1 MRNGD
6 EHMNSK
12 VNDILYEVKKAIVG
26 KDDIAAKVLTAIIAG
41 GNVLIED
48 VPGVGKTTLAIAFGK
63 ALGLDFKRIQFTYDT
78 MPSDITGFSIFSK
91 RENKFVFQH
100 GPVMTNLL
108 LADEINR
115 TSSKTQA
122 ALLEAMEEK
131 KVTAD
136 GVTYE
141 LPKPFTV
148 IATQNPVGSAGTQML
163 PSSQLDRFMI
173 RLKMGYP
180 DIKSQ
185 IDILKERHHLNP
197 IDSVEQIITKDELL
211 QMQENAKRI
220 YVSDDLY
227 DYVARLCQATRE
239 NALIELGVSPRGALS
254 LLNFAKAY
262 SYVNGREFCTPLD
275 IKAVFADVSAH
286 RFVLSK
292 KTKISGKSAEEL
304 ALEILEKVEMPAIE
318 VKEKL

>member
-1 MRNGD
+1 
-6 EHMNSK
+6 
-12 VNDILYEVKKAIVG
+12 
-26 KDDIAAKVLTAIIAG
+26 
-41 GNVLIED
+41 
-48 VPGVGKTTLAIAFGK
+48 PGVGKTTLAVAFGK

-91 RENKFVFQH
+91 AENKFVFQQ

-131 KVTAD
+131 RVTAD

-185 IDILKERHHLNP
+185 IDILKDRHHSNP

-211 QMQENAKRI
+211 KMQDNAKRI
-220 YVSDDLY
+220 YVSDEVY

-239 NALIELGVSPRGALS
+239 NPLIDLGISPRGALS

-262 SYVNGREFCTPLD
+262 SYVNGKEFCTPSD
-275 IKAVFADVSAH
+275 IKSVFADVAAH
-286 RFVLSK
+286 RFVLGK
-292 KTKISGKSAEEL
+292 KAKISGKSTEEL
-304 ALEILEKVEMPAIE
+304 AGEIVDTVEMPAVE
-318 VKEKL
+318 VKEKS